1 MWVPK
6 FLPGISEAQPQVF
19 ESIRHRNDRL
29 SSGSGWKGKVR
40 GHVCLYSS
48 TYSLQKLIILP
59 LPPPTCRCLL
69 SSPYSYTARSIPSW
83 ALPAQSKTNQAEP
96 YNLLHQTG
104 ITPTHLKN
112 LASFQGNSS
121 SALAGLSQRGWSVTC
136 GKNIEL
142 IRFNK
147 TKFHTRLE
155 GLSQQRPGGVTAGSP
170 QIVGE
175 TTPSKSKAL
184 SSLRSHERPT
194 GCPKQTGEVLESGR
208 NLGGTN
214 AAL

>member
-1 MWVPK
+1 MGKRAERKTQGLCLYLLFNWFTIAHCDSL
-6 FLPGISEAQPQVF
+6 FLPP
-19 ESIRHRNDRL
+19 H
-29 SSGSGWKGKVR
+29 
-40 GHVCLYSS
+40 CLAPAGCPSPYTHIS
-48 TYSLQKLIILP
+48 TYIP
-59 LPPPTCRCLL
+59 WWVL
-69 SSPYSYTARSIPSW
+69 S
-83 ALPAQSKTNQAEP
+83 AQSKTNQAEP

-147 TKFHTRLE
+147 TKFHTWSE

-170 QIVGE
+170 QLAGE
-175 TTPSKSKAL
+175 STPSESRAP
-184 SSLRSHERPT
+184 SSLKSHERPI
-194 GCPKQTGEVLESGR
+194 GCPKQRVGVNVEE
-208 NLGGTN
+208 
-214 AAL
+214 